1 MNKTIFELSMIM
13 FIGATVTVAGLSIP
27 AENLLT
33 EARSAA
39 NSISRQQLALALEF
53 YYSDH
58 GTYPTVEGGEELIG
72 KLSRDGYIHGKSLRA
87 DIFQYESKEG
97 GQDYAFVI
105 APQEMIR

>member
-1 MNKTIFELSMIM
+1 MNKTIFELLMVM
-13 FIGATVTVAGLSIP
+13 LIGTTVTVAGLSIP

-39 NSISRQQLALALEF
+39 NLISQQQLALALEF

-58 GTYPTVEGGEELIG
+58 GTYPAVRGGEELIE
-72 KLSRDGYIHGKSLRA
+72 KLSREGYIYGKPIRA
-87 DIFQYESKEG
+87 DIFQYKSKEG

-105 APQEMIR
+105 AP